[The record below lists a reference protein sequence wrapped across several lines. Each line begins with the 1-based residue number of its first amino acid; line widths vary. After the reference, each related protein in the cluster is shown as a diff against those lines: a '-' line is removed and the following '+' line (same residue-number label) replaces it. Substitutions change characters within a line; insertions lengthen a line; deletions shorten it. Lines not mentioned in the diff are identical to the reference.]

1 MDPETCVTDLGGLRA
16 IYREPSK
23 VALDKAIDHI
33 RSGGCPS
40 SSDIRHCSSCQPAT
54 ASGTTPRPRGGPPG
68 FVQVLDDRYLA
79 FGDLV
84 GNNRLDSFTNLVA
97 HPGVGMLFMIPGLV
111 ETLRVNGTASIVTD
125 QPLLQRCAIGGVTP
139 KVAIRVEVDECF
151 IHCGAAL
158 RRWFGMGHRHV
169 AIGRRSAIGC
179 GHREASRRV
188 GRFARPDPG
197 GIERVLRATRSG
209 RSAALR
215 SRAAG

>member
-1 MDPETCVTDLGGLRA
+1 M
-16 IYREPSK
+16 
-23 VALDKAIDHI
+23 
-33 RSGGCPS
+33 
-40 SSDIRHCSSCQPAT
+40 
-54 ASGTTPRPRGGPPG
+54 
-68 FVQVLDDRYLA
+68 LDDRYLA

-158 RRWFGMGHRHV
+158 RRGSVWDIDTWPSVDARPSAAAIVKRH
-169 AIGRRSAIGC
+169 AALDASPDQIQAGLNEYYEQRDLGGRR
-179 GHREASRRV
+179 
-188 GRFARPDPG
+188 
-197 GIERVLRATRSG
+197 RSG
-209 RSAALR
+209 VKLLAEVELGADLGDRLELRLEPVHMLLLAHEDRLSSSA
-215 SRAAG
+215 